1 MFGNNSNSKD
11 PLAVR
16 RSGVRTAQNESV
28 LESQGA
34 SSADP
39 QKLIGLLEAKILF
52 VRFTNERGV
61 EETGM
66 FFDVD
71 GQLVSTPDTTEWAKR
86 LAPMSK
92 WLERQV
98 RTRLA
103 DKAPETSQLPT
114 EDTVDVVT

>member
-1 MFGNNSNSKD
+1 MFGSNSNSKD

-16 RSGVRTAQNESV
+16 RSGVRTSQNNSV
-28 LESQGA
+28 LESQNA
-34 SSADP
+34 SSAEP
-39 QKLIGLLEAKILF
+39 QKLLGLLEAKVIF

-66 FFDVD
+66 FFDVE
-71 GQLVSTPDTTEWAKR
+71 GQLVSTSDTAEWTKR
-86 LAPMSK
+86 LAPMSG
-92 WLERQV
+92 WLEKQV
-98 RTRLA
+98 RTKMA